1 MTIPVSKRPSSLIPC
16 LTYGIS
22 LSKND
27 IITDEIAKLFQGKNF
42 AFVATLMKDGSPQI
56 TPTWIDL
63 ENNMILVNTAEDR
76 VKHRNIVRDPRVAV
90 SIIDSTNPYNMVTV
104 QGKVIEQT
112 TKGADDHIN
121 KLAKKYLG
129 VDKYPSR
136 SPTEKRIIFKIKP
149 DKVFLMK

>member
-1 MTIPVSKRPSSLIPC
+1 M
-16 LTYGIS
+16 
-22 LSKND
+22 
-27 IITDEIAKLFQGKNF
+27 TDEIAKLLQGKNF

-90 SIIDSTNPYNMVTV
+90 SIIDQTNPYNMVTI

-112 TKGADDHIN
+112 TKGADEHID

-129 VDKYPSR
+129 VDKYPFR
-136 SPTEKRIIFKIKP
+136 TPTEKRIILRIRP
-149 DKVFLMK
+149 DKVFHMK

>member
-1 MTIPVSKRPSSLIPC
+1 MAYVTFEVNRLINYSIYYIHVGK
-16 LTYGIS
+16 TT
-22 LSKND
+22 NQ
-27 IITDEIAKLFQGKNF
+27 ITEPMSKLFQGKNF

-90 SIIDSTNPYNMVTV
+90 SIIDQTNPYNMVTI

-112 TKGADDHIN
+112 TKGADEHI
-121 KLAKKYLG
+121 K
-129 VDKYPSR
+129 
-136 SPTEKRIIFKIKP
+136 
-149 DKVFLMK
+149 